1 MKNLKNWIPA
11 FIIMAIIFGISA
23 VPGKTINQAGL
34 GRESYHIGGHFILF
48 VFLCF
53 AYFKATKN
61 ILLSFVLT
69 VLYGISDEFHQT
81 FTPNR
86 SSGMF
91 DIIVNSCGALLSSI
105 LIWKLNY
112 LIPKKLRN
120 WLLN

>member
-1 MKNLKNWIPA
+1 MG
-11 FIIMAIIFGISA
+11 IIFGISA
-23 VPGKTINQAGL
+23 VPGKTINEVGL
-34 GRESYHIGGHFILF
+34 GKESYHISGHFVLF
-48 VFLCF
+48 VFLCL

-61 ILLSFVLT
+61 IFISFVLT

-91 DIIVNSCGALLSSI
+91 DIIVNSYGALIASI
-105 LIWKLNY
+105 LLWKSNY

-120 WLLN
+120 WLLK